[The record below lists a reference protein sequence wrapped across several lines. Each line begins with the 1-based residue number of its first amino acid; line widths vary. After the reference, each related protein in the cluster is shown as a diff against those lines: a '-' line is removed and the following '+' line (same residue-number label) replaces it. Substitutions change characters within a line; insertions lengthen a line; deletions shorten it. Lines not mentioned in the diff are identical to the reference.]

1 MIETN
6 QAIHGPIRGREEQR
20 RNGMAGRGPFGRS
33 FLLTFAAAVALLMT
47 LGAARAADP
56 VLRVGKAFAGV
67 FDFVPVDVGV
77 HEGFF
82 TKRGLDVKIFNFA
95 GSAKLQQGLA
105 ANAIDIGLGSG
116 VELAF
121 VARGAPV
128 MGVAAFMG
136 PPADLTLFVRKEV
149 GVNSPADLKG
159 KKISVS
165 TVTSLT
171 QWLVRALSRHQG
183 WGPDGIITV
192 PLGARPSQI
201 SALRTG
207 QTDGMAIDFVGG
219 TVLQEKGLGHIMLHF
234 GDIVP
239 DFITHVMYARNGLI
253 KDHPKELRAFLAGWF
268 ESIQFMLK
276 NEKETVRIATKVMRE
291 PEPIVAADYKTVMPA
306 FSTTGKFEPKPLAV
320 LRRSFVEMGLLKEEP
335 DMSKLYTEKFLPHGS
350 SASTMAKHPG

>member
-1 MIETN
+1 MAERE
-6 QAIHGPIRGREEQR
+6 PI
-20 RNGMAGRGPFGRS
+20 GRS
-33 FLLTFAAAVALLMT
+33 FLFTVTAAAALLMT
-47 LGAARAADP
+47 VAAAHAADP

-77 HEGFF
+77 HQGFF
-82 TKRGLDVKIFNFA
+82 KKRGLDVKIFNFA

-136 PPADLTLFVRKEV
+136 PPADLTLFVRKGSGIE
-149 GVNSPADLKG
+149 SPKDLKG

-171 QWLVRALSRHQG
+171 QWLVRAASRHEG

-192 PLGARPSQI
+192 PLGARPAQI

-219 TVLQEKGLGHIMLHF
+219 TVLQRKGLGHILLHF

-239 DFITHVMYARNGLI
+239 DFITHVMYARRSLI
-253 KDHPKELRAFLAGWF
+253 KNHPKELRAFVAGWF

-291 PEPIVAADYKTVMPA
+291 PADIVADDYKSVMPA
-306 FSTTGKFEPKPLAV
+306 FSTTGKFEAKPLAV
-320 LRRSFVEMGLLKEEP
+320 LRSSFTEMGLLKKAP
-335 DMSKLYTEKFLPHGS
+335 DMSKLYTEEFLPKS
-350 SASTMAKHPG
+350 